1 MKKQLSIL
9 VALILIVSLSACS
22 SSKTTDDLYS
32 SEPSTKGTFTV
43 GFDQDFPPMGFVG
56 DDGEF
61 TGFDLELAAEVAKRM
76 DLELVLQPISWDAK
90 DMELSA
96 KNIDCVW
103 NGFTINGREETYT
116 WTDAYMAN
124 RQVFVVKANANINT
138 LEELAGK
145 VVSVQADSSAEAALS
160 EVPELVA
167 SFADYLKA
175 ADYNT
180 ALMDLESGAVDSVV
194 MDEIVARYQ
203 NEKRGGKFA
212 VLEEALAA
220 ESYGVGFL
228 LGNDTLRDQVQT
240 AMEAMAADGTMKEIS
255 MKWFGEDVTTI
266 AK

>member
-1 MKKQLSIL
+1 MKKYLSLLIT
-9 VALILIVSLSACS
+9 LILLLSMSACS

-32 SEPSTKGTFTV
+32 KDASTKDTFTV

-61 TGFDLELAAEVAKRM
+61 TGFDLELAAEAANRM
-76 DLELVLQPISWDAK
+76 GLELVLQPISWDAK

-103 NGFTINGREETYT
+103 NGFTINGREESYT

-124 RQVFVVKANANINT
+124 RQVFVVKADAGIT
-138 LEELAGK
+138 GLEDLAGK

-160 EVPELVA
+160 EVPDLVG
-167 SFADYLKA
+167 SFDDYLKA

-180 ALMDLESGAVDSVV
+180 ALMDLESGAVDAVV

-203 NEKRGGKFA
+203 NEKRGGKFT
-212 VLEEALAA
+212 VLSEALAA

-228 LGNDTLRDQVQT
+228 LGNETLRDQVQSSL
-240 AMEAMAADGTMKEIS
+240 EAMASDGKLKEIS

-266 AK
+266 GK